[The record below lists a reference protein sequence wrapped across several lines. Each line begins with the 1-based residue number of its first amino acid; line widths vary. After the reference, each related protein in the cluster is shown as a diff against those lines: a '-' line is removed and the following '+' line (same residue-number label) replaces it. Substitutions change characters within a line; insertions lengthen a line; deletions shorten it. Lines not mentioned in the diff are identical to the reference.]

1 MRKWIQPW
9 IFKGK
14 YQLKINVKLFGT
26 LGQNFP
32 GYDSLKGMDV
42 DIPDDT
48 RVKDLLAH
56 LDIPETKGC
65 FVSINHCV
73 AKKED
78 RLIHNAEIMILQSL
92 AGG

>member
-1 MRKWIQPW
+1 M
-9 IFKGK
+9 
-14 YQLKINVKLFGT
+14 KINVKLFGT
-26 LGQNFP
+26 LKLDSP

-42 DIPDDT
+42 NIPDGA

-65 FVSINHCV
+65 FVSMNNCV
-73 AKKED
+73 MKKED
-78 RLIHNAEIMILQSL
+78 KLIDNAAIMILQSL